1 MNSSSVKSKSQN
13 NMSDN
18 NITEMNVCDFFKKIQ
33 KEHKINC
40 IRGINVEI
48 DTEGLYGKKGM
59 KYATLD
65 INKPD
70 KNNNKQ
76 PYCCERNNWTP
87 KQINEKIKNPDWI
100 EEKCWEGN
108 TFSFYLKH
116 IPDLYVIDYDTKEI
130 DDDKLYDKLNDE
142 CVAMTET
149 NHGYHFYL
157 YIKNLPKFSNQQK
170 IGIHKDIEM
179 DLIKTNNIWETKTR
193 TILGDI
199 KTYEWNDIKQYFNVD
214 DMGFENTP
222 KKPTTKKPSPPVSP
236 VSTDEEIDGW
246 EKVQDVTLPKCSEED
261 FAKYIKLF
269 KPRYSYGDWLKIG
282 MICYNNFDGNNIGLK
297 YWNEYSK
304 DDEENYEGKKA
315 LKLKYETFGHQGDGD
330 RKVSYKVLLK
340 WNAIDYPPKNKYEGW
355 FKTNTLIE
363 NMNEECM
370 YYTPTGDILY
380 FSNAMY
386 IRNKTAIAKQFYKK
400 FSFLTDEDDKKSSVN
415 PFDLW
420 LDDIDRKDVDKIVF
434 NPKGNIKETEFNI
447 WKGFKYQNTGEANMD
462 SVDKWLSHIKN
473 IWADGDEKT
482 YEYILNWFSKI
493 IQTPWKKNNIC
504 LVLHSVEGVGKSMIL
519 DMIGEI
525 IGDDYYYSTSSLK
538 HILGDFNGD
547 AEAKILVNLN
557 ETNWGGDKKMV
568 GAFKEFITDSR
579 IVINKKGIQSY
590 TINNYA
596 NTIIT
601 TNEEW
606 IVSINGQDRRFNL
619 RECKNEKYEK
629 QYYKDISDTPLQEIA
644 NFLYNRDITEYDS
657 RVFEKSELHELQV
670 KKNMTSTE
678 TFWLNYLEG
687 EINDYYGFHGD
698 CDGDCDEDDT
708 IHKKTH
714 LYELYCDN
722 VIATHEHKVNNIHFW
737 RDIKKYCPSIHF
749 FKASGSKKPRYKL
762 PSYQVAKDEYDKY
775 MGK

>member
-1 MNSSSVKSKSQN
+1 MNSSAVKSKSQN
-13 NMSDN
+13 NMSNN
-18 NITEMNVCDFFKKIQ
+18 NITEMNVRDFFKKIQ
-33 KEHKINC
+33 KQHKINC

-48 DTEGLYGKKGM
+48 DTEGIYGKKGM

-70 KNNNKQ
+70 PRKDNKL

-87 KQINEKIKNPDWI
+87 EEINEKVKNPDWI
-100 EEKCWEGN
+100 EKKCWQGN
-108 TFSFYLKH
+108 TFSFYVKH

-130 DDDKLYDKLNDE
+130 CDDELYDKLNDE

-149 NHGYHFYL
+149 NKGYHFYV
-157 YIKNLPKFSNQQK
+157 YIKNLPKFSEQQK
-170 IGIHKDIEM
+170 VGIHENIEM

-193 TILGDI
+193 TIVGDI

-214 DMGFENTP
+214 KMGFTM
-222 KKPTTKKPSPPVSP
+222 TKKPSPPVSP
-236 VSTDEEIDGW
+236 VSSDEEDKLGKNKSIP
-246 EKVQDVTLPKCSEED
+246 LPKCSEED
-261 FAKYIKLF
+261 FKKYLSNI
-269 KPRYSYGDWLKIG
+269 KPRYSYGDFLKVG
-282 MICYNNFDGNNIGLK
+282 MICYNNFDGSDDGFDIWK
-297 YWNEYSK
+297 AWTKK
-304 DDEENYEGKKA
+304 DEKFKQDHSHRTNAYMIA
-315 LKLKYETFGHQGDGD
+315 KYETFNGDGD
-330 RKVSYKVLLK
+330 RKVSYKVLIN
-340 WNAIDYPPKNKYEGW
+340 WSMIDYPPKNKYQG
-355 FKTNTLIE
+355 FYNTNCLIE
-363 NMNEECM
+363 KMNKECM

-380 FSNAMY
+380 FSNGMY

-400 FSFLTDEDDKKSSVN
+400 YSFLTDEEDPKSAWVN

-434 NPKGNIKETEFNI
+434 NPKGNIKDNEFNI
-447 WKGFKYQNTGEANMD
+447 WKGFKYKNTGEANVD
-462 SVDKWLSHIKN
+462 SLDKWLSHIKN

-493 IQTPWKKNNIC
+493 LQTPWKKNNIC
-504 LVLHSVEGVGKSMIL
+504 LVLHSIEGVGKSMIL

-525 IGDDYYYSTSSLK
+525 IGLDYYYSTSSLN
-538 HILGDFNGD
+538 HILGAFNGD

-590 TINNYA
+590 TIDNYA

-619 RECKNEKYEK
+619 RECKNEKYDK
-629 QYYKDISDTPLQEIA
+629 QYYKDICDTPLQELA
-644 NFLYNRDITEYDS
+644 NFLYNRDISQYDS

-687 EINDYYGFHGD
+687 EIIDYYGFHGD
-698 CDGDCDEDDT
+698 DYNDDDSDNT
-708 IHKKTH
+708 YKKTH
-714 LYELYCDN
+714 LYDLYCQN

-749 FKASGSKKPRYKL
+749 FKASGGKKPRYKL
-762 PSYQVAKDEYDKY
+762 PTYETAKAEYDKY